1 MLRRYE
7 GKVAL
12 VTASATGIGLG
23 ISRRLA
29 QEGATVIISSRN
41 KANIDSAI
49 KELQKEGLNPDGFP
63 CHVGKK
69 EDREKLLEY
78 IKTKYGRLDVLVLN
92 AAISTHF
99 GNLFDTTE
107 TMFDK
112 TFDINV
118 KAVFFMIK
126 EYHTIMPKGSAV
138 LLISSY
144 EAYALDKTIGVYA
157 VTKTAILGL
166 TKLLAHE
173 LKEQNI
179 RVNCIAPGLIRTKF
193 AGSLLTHEEVIKE
206 RMGIDRVGTTEDI
219 AGAAAFLCSK
229 DADYVI
235 GEIVSVAGFV
245 SQRL

>member
-1 MLRRYE
+1 MSRRYE
-7 GKVAL
+7 GKIVL
-12 VTASATGIGLG
+12 VTASASGIGLG

-41 KANIDSAI
+41 KTNIDAAV

-69 EDREKLLEY
+69 DDRDKLLEY
-78 IKTKYGRLDVLVLN
+78 IRTKYGRLDALVLN
-92 AAISTHF
+92 AAVATHF

-107 TMFDK
+107 TQFDK
-112 TFDINV
+112 TFEVNV
-118 KAVFFMIK
+118 KAVFFMVK
-126 EYHTIMPKGSAV
+126 EYHSIMPKGSAI

-157 VTKTAILGL
+157 VTKTAMLGM

-173 LKEQNI
+173 LKEVGI

-193 AGSLLTHEEVIKE
+193 AGALLTHEEVIKE
-206 RMGIDRVGTTEDI
+206 RLGIDRVGDPQDI

-235 GEIVSVAGFV
+235 GETLSVAGFV